1 MTRAISVVI
10 STYTLDRWDALREGI
25 AALQDQTLG
34 PHEILV
40 VVDHQ
45 PTVLERVA
53 AELEGAI
60 ALPSTERP
68 GLAGCRNTGAR
79 AATGSI
85 VAFLDD
91 DAVPARDWLERLA
104 EPYEDGAVVAVG
116 GDVSPRWST
125 SRPYWFPPEFD
136 WVVGCSYRG
145 LPTRRAPVR
154 NLIGA
159 NMSFRREVFEQLEF
173 FSGLGHANGRS
184 LGGEETDFC
193 IRLAEAF
200 PGREIIYEP
209 KARVRHHVPADRA
222 RFAYFL
228 RRCYN
233 EGVSKGVLAGRVGS
247 HVGLASERA
256 YVRAILPGAA
266 AQAVADMRS
275 RRRLSSTL
283 RIPATV
289 VGLSV
294 TASGYVVSR
303 LRGLSAVS

>member
-1 MTRAISVVI
+1 MSREISVIV
-10 STYTLDRWDALREGI
+10 STYTLDRWGALREGI
-25 AALQDQTLG
+25 SALSEQTQP
-34 PHEILV
+34 PHEVFV

-45 PTVLERVA
+45 PSVLERVA
-53 AELEGAI
+53 SELDGAV
-60 ALPSTERP
+60 ALPSTGRP
-68 GLAGCRNTGAR
+68 GLAGCRNTGAQ

-91 DAVPARDWLERLA
+91 DAVPAPDWLERLA
-104 EPYEDGAVVAVG
+104 EPYEDDTVVAVG
-116 GDVSPRWST
+116 GDVIPSWSA

-145 LPTRRAPVR
+145 LPKTRAPVR

-159 NMSFRREVFEQLEF
+159 NMSFRREVFERLEF

-200 PGREIIYEP
+200 SGRHIVYEP
-209 KARVRHHVPADRA
+209 QARVRHYVPAERA

-247 HVGLASERA
+247 RVGLASERA

-266 AQAVADMRS
+266 AGAFSEVLEK
-275 RRRLSSTL
+275 RRPSSAL
-283 RIPATV
+283 RIGATV
-289 VGLSV
+289 VGLAA
-294 TASGYVVSR
+294 TTSGYATSR
-303 LRGLSAVS
+303 LRRLSAVS